1 MPAQLPP
8 ALRGLPHGVYENSGI
23 AVRIPPE
30 RVYEISRNQHR
41 VVVVDH
47 LVYFS
52 SVSAL
57 LEMSSK
63 SA

>member
-1 MPAQLPP
+1 VGSSGPTGQLARPLD
-8 ALRGLPHGVYENSGI
+8 ANSFG
-23 AVRIPPE
+23 
-30 RVYEISRNQHR
+30 QFK

-47 LVYFS
+47 LVYLS

>member
-30 RVYEISRNQHR
+30 RVYEISRNQH
-41 VVVVDH
+41 
-47 LVYFS
+47 
-52 SVSAL
+52 SARACNSGL
-57 LEMSSK
+57 DRFDSIH
-63 SA
+63 